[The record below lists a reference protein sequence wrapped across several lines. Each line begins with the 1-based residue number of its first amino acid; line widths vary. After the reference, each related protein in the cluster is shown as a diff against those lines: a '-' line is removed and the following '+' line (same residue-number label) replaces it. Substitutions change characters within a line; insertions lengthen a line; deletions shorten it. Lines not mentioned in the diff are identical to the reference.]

1 MSTQINVTISDQH
14 LLQDS
19 KRRAAANQQALDSR
33 TQQQQL
39 EQQAANAIEEAS
51 PEERPS
57 DVPSPLLA
65 RRPAAQRRKG
75 DKYNLAI
82 LGNLRPSV
90 VINSLEVFNPGSWPY
105 TYQRFYVGAPER
117 ISCPAEAPPSPNDFP
132 YTLTNEVQE
141 RAIASTA
148 GITDNY
154 HTDFTFHFSPT
165 LVYLTVVQAL
175 PPYIQTQTTEQLSR
189 WLLSIRNFITEFTTV
204 CGSPFRATTFSGFVD
219 SAGFTFPR
227 QNVYSRFRVDLQ
239 RVTTTPDY
247 VYFSALLRTQRY
259 DLAEQ
264 VGGSYS
270 TIGFNASNETRT
282 VTTRN
287 FTSVAYG
294 YYVRFNTRTGIAEP
308 RLTPLETSFLTSLP
322 SPSVRQPTDF
332 IPAALQNLYVSNF
345 YADDPRRILYQNAT
359 NLIAALDPDVS
370 NFGYNPKNGAVYFY
384 GTTVPGSSTD
394 IFIYSGKVTTNKPYA
409 EVVPL
414 LKTAKA
420 KLALLSEA
428 PRVLQSG
435 FPPIDFKLRQTL
447 PFTQDASTIIG
458 IVPQKQ

>member
-1 MSTQINVTISDQH
+1 MSTKINVIVGDQR
-14 LLQDS
+14 LLQDN
-19 KRRAAANQQALDSR
+19 KTRAAANQQALDSR

-39 EQQAANAIEEAS
+39 EQQAANAVEEAS

-57 DVPSPLLA
+57 DVPSPLLP
-65 RRPAAQRRKG
+65 RRPAAQRRRG

-90 VINSLEVFNPGSWPY
+90 VLNSLEVFNPGSWPY
-105 TYQRFYVGAPER
+105 TYQRFYVGTPER
-117 ISCPAEAPPSPNDFP
+117 ISCPAEAPPSPNVDP

-141 RAIASTA
+141 RAVASTA

-154 HTDFTFHFSPT
+154 HTDFTFQFAPT
-165 LVYLTVVQAL
+165 LSYLSVVQAL
-175 PPYIQTQTTEQLSR
+175 PPYTQTQTAEQLSR
-189 WLLSIRNFITEFTTV
+189 WLLLIRNFITEFTTI
-204 CGSPFRATTFSGFVD
+204 CGFPFRSTTFSGFVD
-219 SAGFTFPR
+219 SVGFPFPR
-227 QNVYSRFRVDLQ
+227 QNVYSRFRADLQ

-264 VGGSYS
+264 LGGSYS
-270 TIGFNASNETRT
+270 IIGFNASNETRT

-287 FTSVAYG
+287 FNAVEYG
-294 YYVRFNTRTGIAEP
+294 YYVRFNPRTGIAES
-308 RLTPLETSFLTSLP
+308 RLTPLETRFLTS
-322 SPSVRQPTDF
+322 SPSRFVGEPGLF

-359 NLIAALDPDVS
+359 NLTAALDPDVS
-370 NFGYNPKNGAVYFY
+370 NFGYNPKTGAVYFY
-384 GTTVPGSSTD
+384 GTTVPGSSTNT
-394 IFIYSGKVTTNKPYA
+394 FIYSGKVTTNKPYA
-409 EVVPL
+409 EVIPL
-414 LKTAKA
+414 LKTAKGE
-420 KLALLSEA
+420 LALLSEA

-447 PFTQDASTIIG
+447 PFTQDASTILG